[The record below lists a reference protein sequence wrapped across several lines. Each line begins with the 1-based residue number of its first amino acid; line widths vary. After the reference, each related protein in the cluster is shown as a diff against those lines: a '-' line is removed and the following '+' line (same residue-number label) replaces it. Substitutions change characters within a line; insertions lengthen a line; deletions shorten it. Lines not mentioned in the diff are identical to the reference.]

1 LGKAHSKDNISGIKQ
16 VGFDETSTKKGHN
29 YVTVA
34 VDLDQRRVLYA
45 TPGKDASTIK
55 TSAEYFV
62 KKGVVPCEIKQLC
75 MDMSPSFISGAMSS
89 FTDAAIAFVKF
100 HVVKEVNNAMDEL
113 RRLES
118 KQVADLKGTKY

>member
-1 LGKAHSKDNISGIKQ
+1 M
-16 VGFDETSTKKGHN
+16 
-29 YVTVA
+29 TVA